1 MFFYSITGVFNGTE
15 KPYKTRKEAEHACL
29 NALLSLVTNDGD
41 YSNMPDF
48 HPSMVI
54 EKFQIAEKSLSQL
67 TSDDKEEYYGKDIDR
82 ERTLFVP
89 NNSS

>member
-15 KPYKTRKEAEHACL
+15 KPYKTRKEAENACL

-54 EKFQIAEKSLSQL
+54 EKF
-67 TSDDKEEYYGKDIDR
+67 
-82 ERTLFVP
+82 
-89 NNSS
+89 